1 MDSSV
6 KQLKNLY
13 LENPE
18 YSSMYHFE
26 RAEDIHRI
34 EIIQAYEQGYRDGQN
49 GANLSRYNRDISQFS
64 NAKDYF
70 KNTFKK

>member
-6 KQLKNLY
+6 KQLKNLF
-13 LENPE
+13 LEHLE
-18 YSSMYHFE
+18 YHSMYHFE

-49 GANLSRYNRDISQFS
+49 EANLAMHNKDISQFS

-70 KNTFKK
+70 KNTFK